1 MTERE
6 RLIELITEAHEYWLK
21 YVDDC
26 AFNQEPLSFTFE
38 QMFADHLLA
47 NGVIVPPCKVG
58 DNVYS
63 FDECSCEDI
72 DGVHTKCE
80 FYGYGEDDMICAI
93 PCGAKCPYQYRIIK
107 CYVTEANILMFSRK
121 WGKTVFPTKEEAE
134 KALERSE
141 GK

>member
-6 RLIELITEAHEYWLK
+6 RLIELIRKARSFFMEDDDYENIDEYI
-21 YVDDC
+21 
-26 AFNQEPLSFTFE
+26 
-38 QMFADHLLA
+38 ADHLLA

-63 FDECSCEDI
+63 LDECSCEDI
-72 DGVHTKCE
+72 DGVYTKCE

-93 PCGAKCPYQYRIIK
+93 PCGAKCPYQYRVIK
-107 CYVTEANILMFSRK
+107 CYVTESNILMFARL
-121 WGKTVFPTKEEAE
+121 WGKTVFLTKEEAE
-134 KALERSE
+134 KALKERSE

>member
-1 MTERE
+1 MTELKK
-6 RLIELITEAHEYWLK
+6 LIELIKPYMSGLACGDESGACELTNCR
-21 YVDDC
+21 DC
-26 AFNQEPLSFTFE
+26 RARNC
-38 QMFADHLLA
+38 ANDLLA

-58 DNVYS
+58 DKVYS

-93 PCGAKCPYQYRIIK
+93 PCGAKCPYQYRIQK
-107 CYVTEANILMFSRK
+107 CYVTEANILMFARL

-134 KALERSE
+134 KALERRE